1 MLCESTIRMLLC
13 WTALT
18 ALAAGPLHAQL
29 RIVPRA
35 KLDSLAHPATAPG
48 AEAMSFERTCI
59 DAGRIGEKQAPP
71 SFTFRWTNAG
81 ERPLVVTQIT
91 TTCGCA
97 VPTFDRQP
105 VKPGEDAEVVITYH
119 PEGHPGSF
127 SRRIFVYTQL
137 SAKYPT
143 AILSLTGTVE
153 ATAQSA
159 AGYPVSMGALQLSR
173 KVVRFDGNG
182 GDQQAFIACR
192 NVGSR
197 SLRIG
202 GDMRLMPAGF
212 EFECTPAVLEPGAE
226 GTIALRFHPCA
237 ATRQP
242 QQLWLRLTGLELPPS
257 KSSLRILIE
266 TE

>member
-1 MLCESTIRMLLC
+1 MRGSAIRILLC

-18 ALAAGPLHAQL
+18 AFAVSPLRAQL
-29 RIVPRA
+29 RLVPRT
-35 KLDSLAHPATAPG
+35 KPDSLAHPATAPG
-48 AEAMSFERTCI
+48 AEAMRFERTAI
-59 DAGRIGEKQAPP
+59 DAGRIAEEQNPP

-81 ERPLVVTQIT
+81 RQPLVVTQVS

-97 VPTFDRQP
+97 VATFDRQP
-105 VKPGEDAEVVITYH
+105 VKPGEDAEVTVTYH
-119 PEGHPGSF
+119 PKGHPGSF

-143 AILSLTGTVE
+143 AILDLTGTVE

-182 GDQQAFIACR
+182 SDQQALVACR

-202 GDMRLMPAGF
+202 GDTHLMPAGF

-226 GTIALRFHPCA
+226 GTITVRFEPSA
-237 ATRQP
+237 ATRKP
-242 QQLWLRLTGLELPPS
+242 QRALLRLTGLDLPPS
-257 KSSLRILIE
+257 KSSLHILIE